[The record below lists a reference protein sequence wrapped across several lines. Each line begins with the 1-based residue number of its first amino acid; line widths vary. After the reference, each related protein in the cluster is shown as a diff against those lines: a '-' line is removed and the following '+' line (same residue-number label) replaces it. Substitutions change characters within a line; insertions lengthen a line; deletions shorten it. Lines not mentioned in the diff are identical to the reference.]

1 MRSRCSTRSN
11 MAQCQ
16 NVSYCYR
23 HDTHQ
28 LNSLPAHPPKRSVQK
43 VACCHWSL
51 PQTCRYTCLLEVT
64 MHPHI
69 PSVSALAPRDL
80 VEFCQERGYR
90 CLLEPA
96 GSLVVPPESSVET
109 TDWERGKMLR

>member
-1 MRSRCSTRSN
+1 
-11 MAQCQ
+11 
-16 NVSYCYR
+16 
-23 HDTHQ
+23 
-28 LNSLPAHPPKRSVQK
+28 
-43 VACCHWSL
+43 
-51 PQTCRYTCLLEVT
+51 

-69 PSVSALAPRDL
+69 PSVSALAPHDL